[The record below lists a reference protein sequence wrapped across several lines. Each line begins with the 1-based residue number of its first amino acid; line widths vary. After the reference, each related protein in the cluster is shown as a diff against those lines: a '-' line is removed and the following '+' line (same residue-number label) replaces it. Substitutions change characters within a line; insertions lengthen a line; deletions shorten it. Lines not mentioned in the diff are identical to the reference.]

1 MTDLDLGALRT
12 PTRFTHPVTLSF
24 LAHGFIVCV
33 IAVTAALRP
42 ARVRPRLA
50 LPMQVMAAVRE
61 DRIVPVDVPPPPATQ
76 APVTAPPHAHEP
88 PPRHVVTRPVAAPT
102 PTPPAQTAPVA
113 PPSLATSESGADSV
127 ASAPS
132 PSPAPVA
139 VNAPVTNAPVA
150 PPEPANTRAAPGPA
164 MDVGAYLSA
173 VTSRVSRHRTYP
185 AMALE
190 MGQEGEVRVRVV
202 VNPDGTLAAPPTV
215 EESSG
220 HELLDQEAV
229 RIVARAAPF
238 PPLTGHQSP
247 VPLRVP
253 VQFHIDS

>member
-1 MTDLDLGALRT
+1 MTDLDLGAPRT
-12 PTRFTHPVTLSF
+12 PTRFTHPLTLSF
-24 LAHGFIVCV
+24 LAHALIVCAV
-33 IAVTAALRP
+33 AVTAALRP
-42 ARVRPRLA
+42 VRVRPRLA
-50 LPMQVMAAVRE
+50 LPVQVMSALRDERV
-61 DRIVPVDVPPPPATQ
+61 VPIDVPPPPAQPPATA
-76 APVTAPPHAHEP
+76 APRAHEP
-88 PPRHVVTRPVAAPT
+88 PARHVVTRPATTPS

-113 PPSLATSESGADSV
+113 PPSLATSENGAESV

-150 PPEPANTRAAPGPA
+150 PSEPTNAQPAPGPA
-164 MDVGAYLSA
+164 MDVGAYLS
-173 VTSRVSRHRTYP
+173 VVQSRVSRHRSYP

-202 VNPDGTLAAPPTV
+202 VNPDGTLASPPTV